1 MIYKHLLQYQH
12 LPFPKFSYLRF
23 ANIFI
28 KMDVI
33 VLVTSLVIL
42 LVAVLFFFKRPQ
54 AGGTIS
60 ADEFER
66 LKNEYNKLNIS
77 LAIAEQKTS
86 GVIAEKESI
95 TFLLKEEKDRLHE
108 ELLLMRG
115 NLDQAN
121 QALESARSYY
131 KSQQEKLTEQKA
143 EIQQV
148 RDYFQKEFENIA
160 EKLLKEKSKE
170 FIDVNR
176 TNLDIILNPLKEN
189 LKAFEDK
196 VDKVY
201 NMEAAERNTMKG
213 VITQLME
220 LNKQISD
227 EAQNLTKALK
237 GDNKKQGNW
246 GEVILERVL
255 ERSGLVRDQEYRL
268 QASLTGIDG
277 SRLQPDVV
285 IDLPDDKHLIIDA
298 KVSLIAYERLV
309 NCETEDERKLY
320 SKAHVESIR
329 NHVQGLS
336 SKNYHDLYQ
345 VNSPDF
351 VLLFIPIESS
361 FSFAVQIDSELFSDA
376 WDKRVVIVSPSTLL
390 ATLRTIASIWKQE
403 RQNRNVLEIA
413 RLSGAMYDKF
423 VGFIGDMEGIGKNIK
438 LSQSAYDNALNKL
451 VEGNGNLTKTAE
463 KIKSLGAK
471 ANKQIDAKYI
481 LEESGDEEK

>member
-1 MIYKHLLQYQH
+1 MT
-12 LPFPKFSYLRF
+12 
-23 ANIFI
+23 
-28 KMDVI
+28 V
-33 VLVTSLVIL
+33 VIL
-42 LVAVLFFFKRPQ
+42 VVSLIILLIAVFLFLKRPQ
-54 AGGTIS
+54 SADGIS
-60 ADEFER
+60 AADMER
-66 LKNEYNKLNIS
+66 LKTENSALSIS
-77 LAIAEQKTS
+77 LAKAEERALGLGLERDKADKQLQDERIRHEDEKNVLNQELIAISNRMAK
-86 GVIAEKESI
+86 AEEAFKAQR
-95 TFLLKEEKDRLHE
+95 DRFA
-108 ELLLMRG
+108 
-115 NLDQAN
+115 D
-121 QALESARSYY
+121 
-131 KSQQEKLTEQKA
+131 QEKSIQ
-143 EIQQV
+143 EIQHK
-148 RDYFQKEFENIA
+148 FQLEFQNVA

-170 FIDVNR
+170 FVDVNR
-176 TNLDIILNPLKEN
+176 TNLDTILNPLKEN

-255 ERSGLVRDQEYRL
+255 ERSGLVKDQEYRL
-268 QASLTGIDG
+268 QASLVGANG

-285 IDLPDDKHLIIDA
+285 IDLPDEKHLIIDS

-309 NCETEDERKLY
+309 NCETEEDRKLF

-329 NHVQGLS
+329 SHVHGLS

-345 VNSPDF
+345 INSPDF

-361 FSFAVQIDSELFSDA
+361 FSFAVQLDSELFSDA

-423 VGFIGDMEGIGKNIK
+423 VGFVNDMEGIGKNIK
-438 LSQSAYDNALNKL
+438 QSQSAYDSAINKL
-451 VEGNGNLTKTAE
+451 TEGNGNLTKTAE
-463 KIKSLGAK
+463 KIKNLGAK
-471 ANKQIDAKYI
+471 ANKQLDQKYLDDTADDA
-481 LEESGDEEK
+481 LGLVEGGALTE